1 MRALRLFLLFTT
13 IVGAAACSA
22 ALPQPEVPHALAL
35 RETPG
40 ATVVVVKV
48 KSPWYATRGIIVG
61 KFRAAVPEYQAAAGL
76 ERKQFSI
83 AQNGDYGGVYVWRDR
98 ATAERWFGP
107 AWHERIKR
115 KRGVDGD
122 VRFIGVTRG
131 LDGPV
136 EPQVF
141 EGPMVVAIAT
151 DTLDRYAS
159 APGLRAAYEGEGLV
173 ISTWQRRS
181 DAETFLEDKSPIE
194 WFDTPIGIVNSN

>member
-1 MRALRLFLLFTT
+1 MMALRLFLLFASTLG
-13 IVGAAACSA
+13 VAACSA

-40 ATVVVVKV
+40 AAVVVVKV
-48 KSPWYATRGIIVG
+48 KAPWYATRGIIVG

-76 ERKQFSI
+76 ERKQFSFDR
-83 AQNGDYGGVYVWRDR
+83 NGDYGGIYLWRDR
-98 ATAERWFGP
+98 PTAERWFGP
-107 AWHERIKR
+107 AWHERLKK

-136 EPQVF
+136 EPIVF
-141 EGPMVVAIAT
+141 EGPMVVAIAS

-159 APGLRAAYEGEGLV
+159 APGLRSAYEGEGLV
-173 ISTWQRRS
+173 ISTWQDRP
-181 DAETFLEDKSPIE
+181 DAETFLEGKAVE
-194 WFDTPIGIVNSN
+194 WFDTPIGLVNSN